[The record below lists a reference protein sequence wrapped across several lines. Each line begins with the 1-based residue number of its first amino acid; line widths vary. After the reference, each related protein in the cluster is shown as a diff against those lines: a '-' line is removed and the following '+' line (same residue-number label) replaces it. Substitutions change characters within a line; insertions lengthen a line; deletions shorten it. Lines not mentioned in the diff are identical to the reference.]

1 MMKAPRVVLHPA
13 VPDDLRSIIDYLAER
28 SPDAAARFARAIRKT
43 VVDVARFPGAGS
55 PKQFNDAKLAGVRSW
70 RVRSFKKYL
79 IFYWP
84 IEDGIRV
91 LAVLHGARDVPSAL
105 GDRT

>member
-1 MMKAPRVVLHPA
+1 MKAPRVVLHPA
-13 VPDDLRSIIDYLAER
+13 VPDDLLSILDYFAER
-28 SPDAAARFARAIRKT
+28 SPEVASRFARAVRKSIA
-43 VVDVARFPGAGS
+43 DAARFPGAGS

-91 LAVLHGARDVPSAL
+91 LAVLHGARDIPSAL
-105 GDRT
+105 GDRI